1 MWARLAMRTTKRL
14 LVAAVVA
21 AAVLAATMVPV
32 YAAPEGGSQN
42 QGPFFDGSQRLEQL
56 REAMRSRLQLKQSRG
71 EAWTQAPID
80 VDDLDEG
87 DAEGMIEDVEGA
99 ELVDE
104 TPGPIWMV
112 HIRGRAWAAAE
123 AEADPMGMNL
133 ALRKVRATDAGTV
146 YEVLRGFVAH
156 DGRRV
161 TVEGKAVLRSDG
173 GFALMLAG

>member
-56 REAMRSRLQLKQSRG
+56 REALRSRLQLKQSSG

-123 AEADPMGMNL
+123 TEESAEADPMVVNL
-133 ALRKVRATDAGTV
+133 ALR
-146 YEVLRGFVAH
+146 
-156 DGRRV
+156 
-161 TVEGKAVLRSDG
+161 
-173 GFALMLAG
+173 